1 MNLGVNLDHV
11 CTLRQARYKGEE
23 SASFAEPN
31 LLQAARLAVRA
42 GADQITVHLREDR
55 RHLQDRDLE
64 ELRWALRVPL
74 NLEMALS
81 EDVLALA
88 LKIVPDRVTLVPERR
103 QEVTTEGGLDV
114 VQQSRRI
121 SAAILRLH
129 RAGIPV
135 SCFVAPS
142 TVQIRASSRAGAD
155 AVELHTG
162 AFARGRKGE
171 TARLKAA
178 AKLAKSLGLAVYAGH
193 GLTAANLGPVVRI
206 PQVEELNIGHS
217 IVSRAVF
224 VGLSPAIREIQRAIA
239 ASGRSPRRGPPR
251 RT

>member
-11 CTLRQARYKGEE
+11 CTLRQARYRGEE

-31 LLQAARLAVRA
+31 LLAAARLAVKA

-64 ELRWALRVPL
+64 ELRWMLRIPL

-81 EDVLALA
+81 ADVLALA
-88 LKIVPDRVTLVPERR
+88 LRVVPDRVTLVPERR
-103 QEVTTEGGLDV
+103 LEVTTEGGLEV
-114 VQQSRRI
+114 VKQAGRI
-121 SAAILRLH
+121 SKAILRLH

-135 SCFVAPS
+135 SCFVAPAPS
-142 TVQIRASSRAGAD
+142 QIRACRKAGAD

-162 AFARGRKGE
+162 AFARGKPGE
-171 TARLKAA
+171 IGRLRSAARLAS
-178 AKLAKSLGLAVYAGH
+178 SLGLAVYAGH
-193 GLTAANLGPVVRI
+193 GLTASNLGPVVRI

-217 IVSRAVF
+217 IVSRALF
-224 VGLSPAIREIQRAIA
+224 VGLAPAIREIRQAM
-239 ASGRSPRRGPPR
+239 RRK
-251 RT
+251 